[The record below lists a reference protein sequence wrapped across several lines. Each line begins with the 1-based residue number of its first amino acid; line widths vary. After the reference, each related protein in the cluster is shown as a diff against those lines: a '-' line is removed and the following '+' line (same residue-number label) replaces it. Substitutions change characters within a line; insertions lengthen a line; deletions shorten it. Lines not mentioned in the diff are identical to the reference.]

1 VDHALCDSFAVVC
14 FSKWLSKY
22 VLENYHVRSVVIPTG
37 VDTQIFRPLGDS
49 ARGKVVL
56 FVGRLIKE
64 KGVLDLVKAVR
75 ALPEYEFWLAGSGP
89 LKIPTLPN
97 VKMLGFHDNTVP
109 LYASASVCAF
119 PFHHDNFPLVG
130 LEAMAC
136 GRAIVATEPGFSE
149 YVENGKD
156 GILMKPH
163 DVRSLTDSIRYL
175 MEDEKARK
183 RLERNA
189 RKKAIQYD
197 WTVTTKKFEE
207 FYEAL

>member
-1 VDHALCDSFAVVC
+1 
-14 FSKWLSKY
+14 
-22 VLENYHVRSVVIPTG
+22 
-37 VDTQIFRPLGDS
+37 
-49 ARGKVVL
+49 
-56 FVGRLIKE
+56 
-64 KGVLDLVKAVR
+64 
-75 ALPEYEFWLAGSGP
+75 
-89 LKIPTLPN
+89 
-97 VKMLGFHDNTVP
+97 
-109 LYASASVCAF
+109 
-119 PFHHDNFPLVG
+119 
-130 LEAMAC
+130 MAC